1 MYTRC
6 AQVGVRLIM
15 RIIRQRKMIKMN
27 EIELF
32 LSFARSLLRRA
43 SYLFL
48 GFYAWCEKMIRM
60 AVFGHYISRELKS
73 MKVFNTCE

>member
-15 RIIRQRKMIKMN
+15 RIIRQRKMIKIN

-32 LSFARSLLRRA
+32 LSFARSLLRR
-43 SYLFL
+43 
-48 GFYAWCEKMIRM
+48 GVRK
-60 AVFGHYISRELKS
+60 
-73 MKVFNTCE
+73 